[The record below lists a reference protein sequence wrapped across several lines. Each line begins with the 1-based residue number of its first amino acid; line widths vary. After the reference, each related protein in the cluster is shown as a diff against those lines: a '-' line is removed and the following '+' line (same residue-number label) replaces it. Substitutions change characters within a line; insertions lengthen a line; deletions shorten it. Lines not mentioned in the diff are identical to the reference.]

1 VTETEYLRLIG
12 FGAAIGIP
20 AALLAALFLA
30 LAHRIE
36 DWLWAD
42 LPGAIGRSAPPWYLV
57 VGLPVAG
64 ALVVAV
70 ARRFLPGDGGHAPLH
85 GLSTEP
91 TPVAHGVGVALA
103 ALGTLGF
110 GAVLGPEAPVIALG
124 SVVGMAVTRFV
135 RVDPRG
141 TAVLAT
147 AGSFA
152 AISALFGGPLVA
164 GIMLVEVGAGMGAA
178 VLPAL
183 LPGFVAAA
191 VGYLVFVGFGDW
203 GGLDA
208 PGLVIPDL
216 PTYEGTHLDDLAV
229 AVAVGVAVALLA
241 AVVRR
246 LGTAVDGLRG
256 RWGMP
261 ALLLAGGLAI
271 GLVAQIGDL
280 LGAEARD
287 ILFSGQTSVPVVV
300 AEDSVRILAV
310 LLVAKLV
317 AYAVSLGCGYR
328 GGPIFPA
335 IFLGVTLASFAVV
348 WFDMSPTFA
357 VAVGTAGG
365 MAAQSRLLVSS
376 LLFAAL
382 LVGLAGTDAV
392 PGAVLAAVAAW
403 ITTAA
408 LDRRWHPTGAP
419 EPASGS

>member
-1 VTETEYLRLIG
+1 M
-12 FGAAIGIP
+12 
-20 AALLAALFLA
+20 
-30 LAHRIE
+30 
-36 DWLWAD
+36 
-42 LPGAIGRSAPPWYLV
+42 
-57 VGLPVAG
+57 
-64 ALVVAV
+64 
-70 ARRFLPGDGGHAPLH
+70 RFLPSRA
-85 GLSTEP
+85 
-91 TPVAHGVGVALA
+91 
-103 ALGTLGF
+103 
-110 GAVLGPEAPVIALG
+110 
-124 SVVGMAVTRFV
+124 
-135 RVDPRG
+135 RV
-141 TAVLAT
+141 
-147 AGSFA
+147 
-152 AISALFGGPLVA
+152 
-164 GIMLVEVGAGMGAA
+164 
-178 VLPAL
+178 
-183 LPGFVAAA
+183 
-191 VGYLVFVGFGDW
+191 
-203 GGLDA
+203 
-208 PGLVIPDL
+208 
-216 PTYEGTHLDDLAV
+216 
-229 AVAVGVAVALLA
+229 VGVAVALLA

-382 LVGLAGTDAV
+382 LVGLAGTDAL